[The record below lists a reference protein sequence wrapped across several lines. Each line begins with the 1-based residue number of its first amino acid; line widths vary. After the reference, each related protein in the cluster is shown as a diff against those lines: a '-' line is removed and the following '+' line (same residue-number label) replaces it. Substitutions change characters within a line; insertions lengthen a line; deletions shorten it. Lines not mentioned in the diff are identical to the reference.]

1 MSIKDRFKM
10 VMDREKLTAGAF
22 AESIGVAQAT
32 ILTSWVRVTNIQVR
46 KSFSDCIND
55 TTT

>member
-22 AESIGVAQAT
+22 AERSAWPKPPF
-32 ILTSWVRVTNIQVR
+32 LTSWVRVTNIQVR